1 MTNRTINPRYIAHA
15 QLINFKHA
23 LTFEKEYLSKNK
35 IPSNFVW
42 RITESGYDKFFT
54 NLNEQSVD
62 IDTRLSMLQE
72 AQDNYF
78 ITANYI
84 LELTQKAYKLFLSS
98 EIEER
103 RQLLKLVFSNL
114 TMKGKKVQFEA
125 QKPFDTILSFA
136 DSPSWGG

>member
-1 MTNRTINPRYIAHA
+1 
-15 QLINFKHA
+15 
-23 LTFEKEYLSKNK
+23 
-35 IPSNFVW
+35 
-42 RITESGYDKFFT
+42 
-54 NLNEQSVD
+54 
-62 IDTRLSMLQE
+62 MLQE

-114 TMKGKKVQFEA
+114 TMEGKKVQFEA